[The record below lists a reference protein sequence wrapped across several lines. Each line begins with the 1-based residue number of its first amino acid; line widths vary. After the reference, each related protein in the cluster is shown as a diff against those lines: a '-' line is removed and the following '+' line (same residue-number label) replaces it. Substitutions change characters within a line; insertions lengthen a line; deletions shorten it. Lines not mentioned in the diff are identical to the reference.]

1 MWSLEYY
8 AIYGYMLANLQIVKN
23 AVIRTKIIEKRN
35 KLKSLL
41 FKENQI
47 LRNVIY
53 LSYVNFTP
61 FSHLIDKKKY
71 FFKIIIEIYFLVLLK
86 YYDLL

>member
-61 FSHLIDKKKY
+61 FSHLIDKKK
-71 FFKIIIEIYFLVLLK
+71 
-86 YYDLL
+86 